1 MRDFPLADRSV
12 FDHGDTDQ
20 PRDKHPLERKRGAQ
34 DRKAVRVAQAVAQAE
49 NRRLAETPAGP
60 EPRRSGRPTGT
71 REPHP
76 AAAAAAPHAA
86 MRGTGRI
93 PPASCPARGEAAF
106 RDNRSNPGLAPD
118 GVEGAACTLR
128 QRGCWKRA
136 AWERRPSRTVTDLL
150 EKPVA
155 RNVGK
160 DHSLA
165 LE

>member
-1 MRDFPLADRSV
+1 MRDFPLTDRRA
-12 FDHGDTDQ
+12 FDHADTDQ
-20 PRDKHPLERKRGAQ
+20 PRDKHPPKRRRGAQ

-49 NRRLAETPAGP
+49 NRRLAETQPVRNQGDQDDPQARVNRIPPPQQPA
-60 EPRRSGRPTGT
+60 PR
-71 REPHP
+71 
-76 AAAAAAPHAA
+76 AA

-93 PPASCPARGEAAF
+93 PPASCPARGETAF
-106 RDNRSNPGLAPD
+106 RDNRSIPRLALD

-150 EKPVA
+150 KKPVA

-160 DHSLA
+160 DHTLV